1 MIPSLVS
8 DYALRRLEG
17 CRMGSVHSTFAT
29 SFNIDMDGFLLHVGS
44 VDAPLSCLGL
54 SIASDEMEG
63 LRTSVEPGNRV
74 VLHDGVL
81 RIYGCCGIGEIDI
94 CAAPARVCN
103 VPAFASGELAGI
115 DSLLFYALEPLDLPA
130 RCGLPDEPR
139 SRRVLAELA
148 RYSAI
153 CSCGAAGDAQ
163 AASSTRACAARRAM
177 TAAVDYLVGRG
188 LGLTPSGDDVLCG
201 YGTGLRFLCSATYP
215 DAWNLY
221 VRTVRDVAPA
231 KTTRVSEAYLEAMC
245 EGYTN
250 ADYLDLLDAIQ
261 SDKSDDLPALIE
273 TVLNVGHT
281 SGADSLLGFAAAFC
295 CLL

>member
-1 MIPSLVS
+1 MVPSLVS
-8 DYALRRLEG
+8 DYALKRLEG
-17 CRMGSVHSTFAT
+17 RRMGSVHSTFAT
-29 SFNIDMDGFLLHVGS
+29 SLNIDMDGFLLHVGS
-44 VDAPLSCLGL
+44 DDAPLSCLGL

-63 LRTSVEPGNRV
+63 LRTSVEPGDRA
-74 VLHDGVL
+74 VLHGGVL
-81 RIYGCCGIGEIDI
+81 HVDGRYGIGEIELR
-94 CAAPARVCN
+94 AAPTRACS
-103 VPAFASGELAGI
+103 VPAFASGEPAGI
-115 DSLLFYALEPLDLPA
+115 DSLLLYALEPFDLPA

-139 SRRVLAELA
+139 SRRVLSELA

-153 CSCGAAGDAQ
+153 CSLVAAGDAQ

-177 TAAVDYLVGRG
+177 AGAVDYLVGRG

-201 YGTGLRFLCSATYP
+201 YGTGLRFLYSATYP

-221 VRTVRDVAPA
+221 TRTVRDVAPA

-245 EGYTN
+245 QGYAN
-250 ADYLDLLDAIQ
+250 ADYLDLLDAIR
-261 SDKSDDLPALIE
+261 SGRSDDLPVLIE

-295 CLL
+295 CLF

>member
-1 MIPSLVS
+1 MTPSLVS
-8 DYALRRLEG
+8 DYALKRLEG

-44 VDAPLSCLGL
+44 DDAPLSCLGL
-54 SIASDEMEG
+54 SIATDEMER
-63 LRTSVEPGNRV
+63 LRTSVELGDRA

-81 RIYGCCGIGEIDI
+81 RIYGRYGIGEIDI
-94 CAAPARVCN
+94 CAAPIHACN
-103 VPAFASGELAGI
+103 VPAFASDEPVGI
-115 DSLLFYALEPLDLPA
+115 DSLLLYALEPFDLPA

-139 SRRVLAELA
+139 SRRVLSELA

-153 CSCGAAGDAQ
+153 CSCSAAGDAQ
-163 AASSTRACAARRAM
+163 VASSTRACAARRAV
-177 TAAVDYLVGRG
+177 TGAVDYLVGRG

-201 YGTGLRFLCSATYP
+201 YGTGLRFLYSETYP
-215 DAWNLY
+215 EAWDLY
-221 VRTVRDVAPA
+221 IRTVRDEAPS

-245 EGYTN
+245 QGYAN
-250 ADYLDLLDAIQ
+250 ADYLDLLDAIRFGR
-261 SDKSDDLPALIE
+261 SDDLPALIE